1 MAYELLEKELEDLP
15 ETSIADVIEYVQFLK
30 FKLSEKKDVANV
42 FSEKRK
48 HSERKVG
55 ILQGKFVMS
64 DDFDETPDCFEE
76 YM

>member
-1 MAYELLEKELEDLP
+1 MAHELLEKELEDLP
-15 ETSIADVIEYVQFLK
+15 ATSIADVIEYVQFLK
-30 FKLSEKKDVANV
+30 YKLSEKKDADNAFVG
-42 FSEKRK
+42 KRK
-48 HSERKVG
+48 HSERKIG